1 MKRFA
6 LTALVALSA
15 APAAVAMPSSQL
27 LSNADR
33 AEISRIV
40 PDADLS
46 NLSQAQASA
55 LSAALNSDGR
65 DNSVGGQIRAI
76 LNAGPVDV
84 SRAATASGFIYVPGG
99 KSRGSDR

>member
-6 LTALVALSA
+6 LAALVALSA
-15 APAAVAMPSSQL
+15 APAAVAMPGSQL

-33 AEISRIV
+33 AEIGRIV
-40 PDADLS
+40 PNADLS
-46 NLSQAQASA
+46 NLSLAQAAA
-55 LSAALNSDGR
+55 LSAAINSDGR

-76 LNAGPVDV
+76 LNAASADV
-84 SRAATASGFIYVPGG
+84 SRAATASEFVYMPGG